1 MQDENDRGARL
12 SDLTKD
18 GDVAFVIEREVG
30 AVAAQRD
37 AYREIAIEKEAALLE
52 MARQDVEEEARRRVR
67 GRPNLRAI

>member
-12 SDLTKD
+12 SDLTRD
-18 GDVAFVIEREVG
+18 GDVAFFIDREVG